1 MERSDYIYGLRAIIE
16 ALDSGQ
22 NVDKI
27 FLSKDVK
34 SELATEMTR
43 LARSLRVP
51 VQRVPVERINRITR
65 KNHQGALAMMSAVTY
80 HRLDHLVPALYEDGV
95 LPFIV
100 MLDGIT
106 DVRNFGAIA
115 RTCECA
121 GVDAIVIPEHGSVS
135 VGGDAVKTS
144 AGALLHIPVCRV
156 SSIAWAAGFLRE
168 NGYAV
173 MAVSEKAE
181 KNYTEASYTDPVALI
196 MGAEDVGISPEAM
209 KETTERVAIPMF
221 GAIGSLNVSVA
232 SGVLIYEVVRQRL
245 GANLEIE

>member
-1 MERSDYIYGLRAIIE
+1 MDRSDYIYGIRAVME
-16 ALDSGQ
+16 ALEAGQ

-27 FLSKDVK
+27 FMSKDLHGD
-34 SELATEMTR
+34 LASQLSQ
-43 LARSLRVP
+43 LARKMRVV

-65 KNHQGALAMMSAVTY
+65 KNHQGVLAMMSAVTY
-80 HRLDHLVPALYEDGV
+80 HRLDHLVPELYEAGL

-100 MLDGIT
+100 MLDGVT

-156 SSIAWAAGFLRE
+156 SSIAWAAKFLRE

-173 MAVSEKAE
+173 MAVSEKADYP
-181 KNYTEASYTDPVALI
+181 YTEANYTDPVALI
-196 MGAEDVGISPEAM
+196 MGAEDIGISPEAM
-209 KETTERVAIPMF
+209 KETTAKVSIPMF
-221 GAIGSLNVSVA
+221 GNIGSLNVSVA
-232 SGVLIYEVVRQRL
+232 AGVMIYEVVRQRL
-245 GANLEIE
+245 AANLEII